1 MSTAELRLDLH
12 KMIEGITDQA
22 TLSAVYAFLSGSK
35 ELPESDWADNLS
47 KEEDA
52 EILEGLKQESE
63 GKVKS
68 HDQILAK
75 HRKQFPHLKL

>member
-12 KMIEGITDQA
+12 KMIESINDNT
-22 TLSAVYAFLSGSK
+22 TLSAVYAFLSGNK
-35 ELPESDWADNLS
+35 ELPESDWAEALS
-47 KEEDA
+47 KEEEEA
-52 EILEGLKQESE
+52 ILEGLKQESS

>member
-12 KMIEGITDQA
+12 KMIEGINDST
-22 TLSAVYAFLSGSK
+22 TLSAVYAFLSGSI
-35 ELPESDWADNLS
+35 ELPKSDWADNVS
-47 KEEDA
+47 KEEEEA
-52 EILEGLKQESE
+52 ILEGLKQESG

-68 HDQILAK
+68 HDKILEK